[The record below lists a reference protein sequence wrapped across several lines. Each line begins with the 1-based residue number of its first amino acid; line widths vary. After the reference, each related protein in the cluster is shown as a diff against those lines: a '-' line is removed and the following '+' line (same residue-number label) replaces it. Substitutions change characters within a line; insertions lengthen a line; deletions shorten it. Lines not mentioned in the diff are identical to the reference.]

1 MAKKGGVQQ
10 LQTDISND
18 EDFEKFLEKPG
29 LLVLDVCSEWCGPC
43 LGMVGSLKKVKLE
56 VGGDNLQLAICKS
69 DHITA
74 LARFRRKSEPTWLFV
89 TGGKAV
95 NLMFGTNV
103 PKLMSLI
110 VNELNLVGNKNRKFY
125 EITELQPEEIA
136 RRQVIEQAEE
146 AARKIE
152 AAVAEKKRLDYL
164 KFVTDTI
171 MENLNDMGVTLFG
184 PQVNRDM
191 FKKIMEP
198 ADLLKIQCKDR
209 KVTQINRE
217 DFKIIHHNCSNPIGE
232 DVLKQFEG
240 KELLLCYWKIPGEGQ
255 EVPDILNEYAREL
268 TKSETI
274 PPDEFNEEEQVKPPI
289 VPTLEVEVEYEVTDD
304 EAEDETPENPQA
316 EETSEAPEA
325 DGATPNKED
334 EEQEP
339 NENAEE
345 TQNENDQETDE
356 TLAEEELNL
365 EAVDEPGLEMV
376 TEDLNLN
383 LEDLEKE
390 IIPEEQQKPTDETK
404 TTKKETKK
412 RLCRKTLQLP
422 AIWVPNDQRT
432 HAAMI
437 YVYFRNQTANFLAPD
452 PEPEPPYI
460 IMSFDTYKKRDL
472 IPLADARKEFIP
484 MYGFF
489 TSDDPET
496 AEYLS
501 NSVHKYKIQTT
512 NDKLIMK
519 VNKSSEDTVLTLI
532 SYCPSYVSPNSV
544 MGLQEANKF
553 FPATYKTVEQEEAE
567 AAAIAAELAK
577 KIRKKKERRKK
588 EAADAPAE
596 KETEVDGTRASS
608 GEEESGETSAE
619 GEGDTEA
626 AALREGGGGD

>member
-103 PKLMSLI
+103 PKLMAMI
-110 VNELNLVGNKNRKFY
+110 VNELNLVGNKNRRFY
-125 EITELQPEEIA
+125 EITELQPEEIT
-136 RRQVIEQAEE
+136 RREIVERDEE

-152 AAVAEKKRLDYL
+152 AAVAEKKRLAYL
-164 KFVTDTI
+164 KYVTDTI

-198 ADLLKIQCKDR
+198 ADILKIQCKDR

-217 DFKIIHHNCSNPIGE
+217 DFKIIHHDCTNPIDE
-232 DVLKQFEG
+232 DILKQLEG
-240 KELLLCYWKIPGEGQ
+240 KELLLCYWKIPGEGE
-255 EVPDILNEYAREL
+255 EVPAILNEYAKEL
-268 TKSETI
+268 TKTETI
-274 PPDEFNEEEQVKPPI
+274 PPDEFNEEEQIKPPI
-289 VPTLEVEVEYEVTDD
+289 VPSLEVVVEYEVTDD
-304 EAEDETPENPQA
+304 EADDAEDVPETPINEEAPLAPEVEEAEKELEENP
-316 EETSEAPEA
+316 EENHNDNPEEPDENLA
-325 DGATPNKED
+325 IED
-334 EEQEP
+334 
-339 NENAEE
+339 
-345 TQNENDQETDE
+345 
-356 TLAEEELNL
+356 LNL
-365 EAVDEPGLEMV
+365 EAVDEPGLEMA
-376 TEDLNLN
+376 TEDLNLQ

-390 IIPEEQQKPTDETK
+390 IVVENNEKPSDEA
-404 TTKKETKK
+404 KKESEKNKK
-412 RLCRKTLQLP
+412 RRLCSKTLQLP

-432 HAAMI
+432 HAALI
-437 YVYFRNQTANFLAPD
+437 YIYFRNQTGNFLPPD

-472 IPLADARKEFIP
+472 IPMADVRKEFIP

-489 TSDDPET
+489 TSDDPDK
-496 AEYLS
+496 AEYIT
-501 NSVHKYKIQTT
+501 NSVHKYKVQTA

-519 VNKSSEDTVLTLI
+519 VNKSSEETVLALV

-544 MGLQEANKF
+544 VGMEEANKF
-553 FPATYKTVEQEEAE
+553 FPATYKTLEQEEAE

-588 EAADAPAE
+588 EAQEVPAE
-596 KETEVDGTRASS
+596 KETEVDGTHASS
-608 GEEESGETSAE
+608 GEEESGESTSAE
-619 GEGDTEA
+619 GEGDA
-626 AALREGGGGD
+626 VAGNQEGGGD